1 LDPPRSKPL
10 EQPSGFAS
18 YFLKYSFFCPLE
30 SYFGPSKRTNR
41 TTFWFCQSR
50 PNPTIFSY
58 CWLFWDFN
66 FVEHLASANRH
77 ICLIRMKIRLIP
89 RSGLQESESVELDPH
104 WIGSH
109 PDLKPCEVFG
119 HNENPPIAY
128 GRKIKIHEFKS
139 PNLQK
144 IQDTMTTNASE
155 AFWVHRG
162 QKQYVYHP
170 WYAKDGRLYEYKN
183 LYSKVPQ
190 NDSWFYTLWSRF
202 PTPDD
207 WLVNNKE

>member
-1 LDPPRSKPL
+1 
-10 EQPSGFAS
+10 
-18 YFLKYSFFCPLE
+18 
-30 SYFGPSKRTNR
+30 
-41 TTFWFCQSR
+41 
-50 PNPTIFSY
+50 
-58 CWLFWDFN
+58 
-66 FVEHLASANRH
+66 
-77 ICLIRMKIRLIP
+77 MKIRLIP

-119 HNENPPIAY
+119 HDENPPIAY
-128 GRKIKIHEFKS
+128 GRKIKIHEFKP